1 MNFNSFTGLVGG
13 TGRNQIA
20 LQTLAATTETAFVI
34 NTDTANTTA
43 TALVSVPAGGGIA
56 GSVAPLNPDSNAA
69 LLQQNTSFTI
79 PRGIARPEFNSTSFD
94 GRPFKVRLFGT
105 GVAVAN
111 GAASVTIKLYSGT
124 STSVVGT
131 AGNVMASTGAV
142 ATVAGGAYNFYV
154 EATLIWD
161 SGTQLL
167 DGYYTTSA
175 NFGAASTF
183 VAPTKA
189 NTTPL
194 AVTSVANLKFLATA
208 TWGNAVGGT
217 CQVKEFSLE
226 RL

>member
-1 MNFNSFTGLVGG
+1 MNFNTFTGFVGG
-13 TGRNQIA
+13 TGRNQIP

-43 TALVSVPAGGGIA
+43 TAILSVPAGGGIA
-56 GSVAPLNPDSNAA
+56 GSVAPLNADSNAA
-69 LLQQNTSFTI
+69 LLQQNSSLI
-79 PRGIARPEFNSTSFD
+79 VPRGVARPEFNSTSFD
-94 GRPFKVRLFGT
+94 GRPFKVRIFGT

-111 GAASVTIKLYSGT
+111 GAASITVKLYSGT
-124 STSVVGT
+124 SSAVVGT

-142 ATVAGGAYNFYV
+142 ATVAGGAYNFFL

-161 SGTQLL
+161 SGSQIL
-167 DGYYTTSA
+167 DGYYEATS
-175 NFGAASTF
+175 NFGAASTL
-183 VAPTKA
+183 VAPTKS

-194 AVTSVANLKFLATA
+194 SVTTIASLKFLATA

-217 CQVKEFSLE
+217 LQVKEFVID